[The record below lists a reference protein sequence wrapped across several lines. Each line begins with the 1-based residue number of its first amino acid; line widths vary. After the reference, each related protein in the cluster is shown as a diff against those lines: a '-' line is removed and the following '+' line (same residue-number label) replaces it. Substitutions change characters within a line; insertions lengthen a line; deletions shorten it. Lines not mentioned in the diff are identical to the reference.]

1 MYPRTTG
8 LFLALLFFIS
18 HLFSANSVKDFLTV
32 AETSGY
38 SRTSS
43 HEEVMNLVQ
52 RLQASSS
59 RVRVIHMATSTEGR
73 MIPLV
78 VVSRDGI
85 ASPGSMRPDN
95 RSCVLINANIHAG
108 EVEGKAAALML
119 IRDLALSSTDNLLQD
134 QVLLIVPDFNPDGN
148 DRFGRNRGDNGP
160 ELAGIRANAQ
170 NLDLN
175 RDFLKLESP
184 EVRGLVRVLRHWDPV
199 LFVDL
204 HTTNGSYHREPITF
218 TTLSNPNSDPA
229 LRNYM
234 WKTMFPAV
242 QETLKREY
250 GYDSVPYGNFRDR
263 SQPQKG
269 WANHAFGALYSTNY
283 VGLRNRFTILDENYS
298 HADFRTRVL
307 SCHAFLR
314 AVITHT
320 AKHLPQMRRMADE
333 ADSRTVNAFP
343 RSEFVLD
350 YEVVPLLDFVLKSYR
365 FEITPIPPEEKSKYP
380 PWYGDSIVRPTDEYR
395 DYPLKYYADTRATRT
410 RTLPR
415 AYLLE
420 PAFRDSAQLLQSHG
434 LVVEKTDLDME
445 MEVEIFSLSRVEI
458 KPDLFQGHAP
468 IRVEGEYKTETRR
481 IPAGTWWISLRQPLA
496 RLVPE
501 LLEPDAAHGLLQWGH
516 FTRVIQ
522 RQWSNRPGDYPVMRV
537 KKIPPG
543 LSRMVTGTD
552 PPPLP

>member
-1 MYPRTTG
+1 MPPKSFYLIPA
-8 LFLALLFFIS
+8 LFVLLSTLQPANLAVHFQ
-18 HLFSANSVKDFLTV
+18 TV
-32 AETSGY
+32 AESSEY

-43 HEEVMNLVQ
+43 HAEVMSLVA

-73 MIPLV
+73 TIPMV

-85 ASPGSMRPDN
+85 ASPAAMRLDN

-108 EVEGKAAALML
+108 EVEGKTASLML
-119 IRDLALSSTDNLLQD
+119 IRELALSPSADLLEQ

-148 DRFGRNRGDNGP
+148 DRFGLNRGDNGP

-175 RDFLKLESP
+175 RDFLKMESP
-184 EVRGLVRVLRHWDPV
+184 EMQGLIQVLRHWDPV

-204 HTTNGSYHREPITF
+204 HTTNGSYHREPVTY
-218 TTLSNPNSDPA
+218 TTLSNPNSDPT
-229 LRNYM
+229 LREYM

-242 QETLKREY
+242 QKTLKEKF
-250 GYDSVPYGNFRDR
+250 GFDSVPYGNFRNR
-263 SQPQKG
+263 AKPEEG

-314 AVITHT
+314 AVIAYT
-320 AKHLPQMRRMADE
+320 AQHLPTMRRLTAE
-333 ADSRTVNAFP
+333 ADQRTFNAFP
-343 RSEFVLD
+343 GSDFVLD
-350 YEVVPLLDFVLKSYR
+350 YEVIPLLDFVLKSYR
-365 FEITPIPPEEKSKYP
+365 FKITPIPPEEKSKYP
-380 PWYGDSIVRPTDEYR
+380 PWYGDSIVRPTDEHR
-395 DYPLKYYADTRATRT
+395 DYPLKYFADTRATRT
-410 RTLPR
+410 RDLPL

-420 PAFRDSAQLLQSHG
+420 PAFRHSAELLRSHG
-434 LVVEKTDLDME
+434 LVVEKTDHEIE
-445 MEVEIFSLSRVEI
+445 MDVEVFSLSRVEL
-458 KPDLFQGHAP
+458 KPNLFQGHVP
-468 IRVEGEYKTETRR
+468 IRVEGEYKTATRR
-481 IPAGTWWISLRQPLA
+481 IPAGTWWISLSQPLA

-516 FTRVIQ
+516 FNRVIQ
-522 RQWSNRPGDYPVMRV
+522 RQWSNRPGSYPVMRV
-537 KKIPPG
+537 KKIPAG
-543 LSRMVTGTD
+543 LSRTVTRAN